1 MVCYILNFVWN
12 ISSFSPRVFRSPP
25 SVFFLHKCSC
35 FHISYVSFPKSV
47 RLFLHLR
54 SSITFVFLL
63 FFCISLSSCFIA
75 SIFLLYSTVSLFL
88 FLSSFFPLLFLFFV
102 FDYIVC
108 FLPRFH
114 SVYFIFYS
122 SVFIFP
128 LYFVHFLPPC
138 LCLFSLLYSIA
149 SFSSSLL
156 FILPSSIL
164 FPFLLYCLIF
174 PSSLLC
180 CDCSSSVV
188 IMRLPLLFY
197 SVASIFCFF
206 LSNFLFY
213 FISSNCP
220 PLFYCVQFPP
230 ILLYPFLFYSIV
242 PLFLYS
248 LQLMP
253 SDPRDLS

>member
-35 FHISYVSFPKSV
+35 SHISYVSFPKSV

-63 FFCISLSSCFIA
+63 FFCISLSSCFIG

-102 FDYIVC
+102 FDYIAC

-122 SVFIFP
+122 SV
-128 LYFVHFLPPC
+128 Y
-138 LCLFSLLYSIA
+138 
-149 SFSSSLL
+149 
-156 FILPSSIL
+156 
-164 FPFLLYCLIF
+164 F
-174 PSSLLC
+174 PSLFC
-180 CDCSSSVV
+180 PFPTA
-188 IMRLPLLFY
+188 MPL
-197 SVASIFCFF
+197 SIF
-206 LSNFLFY
+206 S
-213 FISSNCP
+213 
-220 PLFYCVQFPP
+220 PLFYCVFFLFFIVYSTLLYTFSFFI
-230 ILLYPFLFYSIV
+230 ILLNFPFSIMLRLFFIRCQNAPAVAFLFCCVYF
-242 PLFLYS
+242 LFLFV
-248 LQLMP
+248 
-253 SDPRDLS
+253 